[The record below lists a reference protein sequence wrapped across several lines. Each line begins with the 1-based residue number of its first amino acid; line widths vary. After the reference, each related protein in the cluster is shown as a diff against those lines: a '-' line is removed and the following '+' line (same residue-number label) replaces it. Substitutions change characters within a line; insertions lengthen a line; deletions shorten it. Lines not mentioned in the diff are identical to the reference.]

1 MQPRRESSRF
11 GGLERLPG
19 ALLLQGPLWFM
30 RKALLIYN
38 PASGMTSNRRLPAI
52 DEALEVLRDA
62 GVEVHSTATDGPGSG
77 EELAYA
83 GIANGCDTV
92 LACGGDGTVNEVLQG
107 LVGSETALGVL
118 PLGTANAL
126 ASDLGLP
133 LSLAGAAR
141 MLLAA
146 PRKRISVGRVRY
158 RNAAGDARARYFTVA
173 AGIGADAQ
181 LMYRLDA
188 QLKRRFGYAL
198 YAVEALRILA
208 TDPFP
213 LFEARFRDAGGT
225 TVRVDAVS
233 QLLAVR
239 IRNFGGMLQNL
250 APGAAL
256 TNDNLRLVA
265 FRTRKRFDYVR
276 FLMAV
281 VGRRQTF
288 NGRIALVDAVSV
300 ECVMLEGAR
309 DNVYVEVDGD
319 LLGGLPVELDIVP
332 DALNMLIPGEA
343 NP

>member
-1 MQPRRESSRF
+1 
-11 GGLERLPG
+11 
-19 ALLLQGPLWFM
+19 M
-30 RKALLIYN
+30 RKAVVIYN
-38 PASGMTSNRRLPAI
+38 PASGMMSNRRTG
-52 DEALEVLRDA
+52 ALEEAIAVLRDA
-62 GVEVHSTATDGPGSG
+62 GVEVRSTATDGPGSAG
-77 EELAYA
+77 EVARA
-83 GIANGCDTV
+83 AIAEGCDTV

-107 LVGSETALGVL
+107 MAGSEAALGVL

-141 MLLAA
+141 MLLDA
-146 PRKRISVGRVRY
+146 RSQRISVGRIRY
-158 RNAAGDARARYFTVA
+158 RDREGETRSRYFTVA

-213 LFEARFRDAGGT
+213 LFEARFKDASGEVART
-225 TVRVDAVS
+225 DAVS

-256 TNDNLRLVA
+256 TNDSLQLVA
-265 FRTRKRFDYVR
+265 FRTRKRFDYLK
-276 FLMAV
+276 FLTAV
-281 VGRRQTF
+281 VGRRHTF
-288 NGRIALVDAVSV
+288 HGRIALMDAMSV
-300 ECVMLEGAR
+300 ECVPLKGMEGK
-309 DNVYVEVDGD
+309 VYVEADGE
-319 LLGGLPVELDIVP
+319 LLGGLPVEMDIVP
-332 DALNMLIPGEA
+332 DALNMLIPIEA
-343 NP
+343 QP

>member
-1 MQPRRESSRF
+1 
-11 GGLERLPG
+11 
-19 ALLLQGPLWFM
+19 M
-30 RKALLIYN
+30 RKAVVIYN
-38 PASGMTSNRRLPAI
+38 PASGMTSSHRVSAL

-62 GVEVHSTATDGPGSG
+62 GVEVRSTLTDGPGSG
-77 EELAYA
+77 AEVARA
-83 GIANGCDTV
+83 AIAEGCDTV

-107 LVGSETALGVL
+107 MAGSDTALGVL

-141 MLLAA
+141 MLLDAR
-146 PRKRISVGRVRY
+146 PQRISVGRMRY
-158 RNAAGDARARYFTVA
+158 RDRAGETCSRFFTVA

-198 YAVEALRILA
+198 YAVEGLRILA

-213 LFEARFRDAGGT
+213 LFEARFKDASGE
-225 TVRVDAVS
+225 TVRTDAVS

-239 IRNFGGMLQNL
+239 IRNFGGMLQNF

-265 FRTRKRFDYVR
+265 FKTRKRFDYLK
-276 FLMAV
+276 FLTAV
-281 VGRRQTF
+281 VGRRHTF
-288 NGRIALVDAVSV
+288 NGRIALMDAVRV
-300 ECVMLEGAR
+300 ECVPLKGMEGK
-309 DNVYVEVDGD
+309 VYVEADGE
-319 LLGGLPVELDIVP
+319 LLGGLPVEMDIVP
-332 DALNMLIPGEA
+332 DALSMLIPSEA
-343 NP
+343 EP

>member
-1 MQPRRESSRF
+1 M
-11 GGLERLPG
+11 
-19 ALLLQGPLWFM
+19 
-30 RKALLIYN
+30 
-38 PASGMTSNRRLPAI
+38 SNRRAG
-52 DEALEVLRDA
+52 ALEEAIAVLRDA
-62 GVEVHSTATDGPGSG
+62 GVEVRSTATDGPGSAG
-77 EELAYA
+77 EVAHA
-83 GIANGCDTV
+83 AIAEGFDTV

-107 LVGSETALGVL
+107 MAGSDAALGVL

-141 MLLAA
+141 MLLHAK
-146 PRKRISVGRVRY
+146 PQRISVGRMRY
-158 RNAAGDARARYFTVA
+158 QDRSGETRSRYFTVA

-213 LFEARFRDAGGT
+213 LFEARFKDASGEV
-225 TVRVDAVS
+225 VRTDAVS

-256 TNDNLRLVA
+256 TNDSLQLVA
-265 FRTRKRFDYVR
+265 FKTRKRFDYLK
-276 FLMAV
+276 FLTAV
-281 VGRRQTF
+281 VGRRHTF
-288 NGRIALVDAVSV
+288 KGRIALMDAMSV
-300 ECVMLEGAR
+300 ECVPLRGMEGK
-309 DNVYVEVDGD
+309 VYVEADGE
-319 LLGGLPVELDIVP
+319 LLGGLPVEMDIVP
-332 DALNMLIPGEA
+332 DALNMLIPTEGQ
-343 NP
+343 P